1 MIMKEKKGKRERELR
16 EGNGARKKKNIVCFF
31 SIKVIYNLDLHIYI
45 YKVYMQLWHEIREK
59 WHLGGKEED

>member
-16 EGNGARKKKNIVCFF
+16 EGNGARKKKYCMLFLLYITLIC
-31 SIKVIYNLDLHIYI
+31 IYI
-45 YKVYMQLWHEIREK
+45 YKVYMQLWHESREK